1 VLVHLHQILA
11 VVTVQDYLEAL
22 EVEEQT
28 KDLTVEQELQVQEI
42 LHPYLPLKETMVDFL
57 MDQHRLELVV
67 EVELDQLALMHQ
79 VELEE
84 QVETV

>member
-1 VLVHLHQILA
+1 MHLHQILA

-28 KDLTVEQELQVQEI
+28 KDLTLEQELQVQEI
-42 LHPYLPLKETMVDFL
+42 LHQYLPLKETMVDFL

>member
-1 VLVHLHQILA
+1 MHLHQILA

-57 MDQHRLELVV
+57 MDQQRLELVV

>member
-1 VLVHLHQILA
+1 MHLHQILA

-28 KDLTVEQELQVQEI
+28 KDLTLEQELQVQEI
-42 LHPYLPLKETMVDFL
+42 LHQYLPLKETMVDFL
-57 MDQHRLELVV
+57 MDQHLLELVV

-79 VELEE
+79 EELEE

>member
-1 VLVHLHQILA
+1 MHLHQM

-28 KDLTVEQELQVQEI
+28 KDLTLDKELQVQEI
-42 LHPYLPLKETMVDFL
+42 LHQYLLLKETMVDFL

-84 QVETV
+84 QVEMV

>member
-1 VLVHLHQILA
+1 MHLHQILA

-57 MDQHRLELVV
+57 MDQYRLELVV

-79 VELEE
+79 MELEE

>member
-1 VLVHLHQILA
+1 MHLHQILV

-28 KDLTVEQELQVQEI
+28 KDLTLDKELQVQEI
-42 LHPYLPLKETMVDFL
+42 LHQYLPLKEMMVDFL
-57 MDQHRLELVV
+57 MDQQHLELVV

-79 VELEE
+79 EELEE
-84 QVETV
+84 QVVMV

>member
-1 VLVHLHQILA
+1 MHLHQILA

-28 KDLTVEQELQVQEI
+28 KDLTLEQELQVQEI
-42 LHPYLPLKETMVDFL
+42 PHPYLPLKETMVDFL

-84 QVETV
+84 LVEMV